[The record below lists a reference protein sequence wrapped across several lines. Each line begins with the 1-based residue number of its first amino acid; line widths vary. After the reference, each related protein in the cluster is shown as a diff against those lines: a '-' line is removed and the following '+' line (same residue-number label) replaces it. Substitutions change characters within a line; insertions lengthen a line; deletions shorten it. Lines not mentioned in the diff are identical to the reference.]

1 MPLFTRRHTHLRSCT
16 STLAS
21 NSPVRPL
28 GSSMP
33 RDTRTSPQV
42 HHRYEIYMKNEY
54 KVYRLNTDME
64 TEASAIEYPDEPL
77 SRNETTSCTVDQGE
91 KRPETKS
98 LLLQVSSTV
107 RERTRSMFI
116 KANAGGLARKVGHKD
131 IEFLGGHQKL
141 DSRQGRY
148 TASRRDR
155 RASRS
160 SQGRYYCAYFSR
172 RGQHPVAALKGLLL
186 NWEPTYC
193 SELADYAEVVSPF
206 KAS

>member
-1 MPLFTRRHTHLRSCT
+1 
-16 STLAS
+16 
-21 NSPVRPL
+21 
-28 GSSMP
+28 
-33 RDTRTSPQV
+33 
-42 HHRYEIYMKNEY
+42 MKNEY

-107 RERTRSMFI
+107 RERTRSMFT

-131 IEFLGGHQKL
+131 IEFWEGTR
-141 DSRQGRY
+141 SWTVGRED
-148 TASRRDR
+148 TRRVGEIGEILVLPKGNIIAR
-155 RASRS
+155 T
-160 SQGRYYCAYFSR
+160 SQVEDI
-172 RGQHPVAALKGLLL
+172 HPVAALKGLLL

>member
-16 STLAS
+16 STLVS

-98 LLLQVSSTV
+98 LLLQISSTV
-107 RERTRSMFI
+107 RERTRSMFT
-116 KANAGGLARKVGHKD
+116 KANVGGLARKVGHKD

-141 DSRQGRY
+141 DSIRQGRY

-155 RASRS
+155 RDSRS
-160 SQGRYYCAYFSR
+160 SQGQYYCAYFSS
-172 RGQHPVAALKGLLL
+172 RGHTSRSCLEGAFTELGTYLLL
-186 NWEPTYC
+186 RARG
-193 SELADYAEVVSPF
+193 LR
-206 KAS
+206 